1 LELNIPNYGDNVEFN
16 IKKMDKQGLKN
27 YIIKTLPFPEH
38 TLDLVV
44 EYFEEITISKND
56 FFLKEGK
63 VNDRYFF
70 LQSGFMRAFTN
81 DIDGNEV
88 TTNFYQ
94 KDSVV
99 FEVSSFYL
107 KTKSTENIQAVTDCT
122 GYAISYEQLNL
133 LLHTIP
139 EFRAYGVVMLAKEY
153 VLFKKRALELINLS
167 GEARY
172 EKLITTNKE
181 VFQFAQL
188 KQIAS
193 YLNVTDSSLS
203 RIRREFFKK

>member
-1 LELNIPNYGDNVEFN
+1 
-16 IKKMDKQGLKN
+16 MDKQGLKN
-27 YIIKTLPFPEH
+27 YIIKNLPFPDR
-38 TLDLVV
+38 TLDDVV
-44 EYFEEITISKND
+44 EYFEEITVSKND

-70 LQSGFMRAFTN
+70 LQSGFMRAYTR
-81 DIDGNEV
+81 DVDGNEI

-107 KTKSTENIQAVTDCT
+107 KTPSTENIQALADCR
-122 GYAISYEQLNL
+122 GYAISYGQLSL

-139 EFRAYGVVMLAKEY
+139 EFREYGVKMLAKEY
-153 VLFKKRALELINLS
+153 VMYKKRALELINLS

-172 EKLITTNKE
+172 ENLIANNKE
-181 VFQFAQL
+181 VFQYAQL

-193 YLNVTDSSLS
+193 YLNITDTSLS
-203 RIRREFFKK
+203 RIRRKFSMNK

>member
-1 LELNIPNYGDNVEFN
+1 
-16 IKKMDKQGLKN
+16 MDKQGLKN
-27 YIIKTLPFPEH
+27 YIIKNLPFPDR
-38 TLDLVV
+38 TLDEVV
-44 EYFEEITISKND
+44 EFFEEITIEKNE

-63 VNDRYFF
+63 INEHYFF
-70 LQSGFMRAFTN
+70 LQSGFMRAFTH
-81 DIDGNEV
+81 DIDGNEI

-107 KTKSTENIQAVTDCT
+107 KTKSSENIQAVTDCR
-122 GYAISYEQLNL
+122 GFAISYDQLNA
-133 LLHTIP
+133 LLHTVP
-139 EFRAYGVVMLAKEY
+139 EFRAYGVKMLAKEY
-153 VLFKKRALELINLS
+153 MMFKKRALELINLS

-172 EKLITTNKE
+172 ENLITTNKE

-193 YLNVTDSSLS
+193 YLNVTDTSLS
-203 RIRREFFKK
+203 RIRREFSKK

>member
-1 LELNIPNYGDNVEFN
+1 
-16 IKKMDKQGLKN
+16 MDKQGLKN
-27 YIIKTLPFPEH
+27 YIIRNLPFPDRI
-38 TLDLVV
+38 LDEVV

-63 VNDRYFF
+63 VNDCYFF
-70 LQSGFMRAFTN
+70 LQTGFMRAFTH
-81 DIDGNEV
+81 DTDGKEI
-88 TTNFYQ
+88 TTGFYQ

-107 KTKSTENIQAVTDCT
+107 KTPSTENIQALAHCR
-122 GYAISYEQLNL
+122 GYAISYDQLNL

-139 EFRAYGVVMLAKEY
+139 AFREYGVKMLAKEY
-153 VLFKKRALELINLS
+153 VKYKKRALELINLS

-172 EKLITTNKE
+172 ENLLTTNKE
-181 VFQFAQL
+181 VFQYAQL

-193 YLNVTDSSLS
+193 YLNITDSSLS
-203 RIRREFFKK
+203 RIRRKYSMNK

>member
-1 LELNIPNYGDNVEFN
+1 
-16 IKKMDKQGLKN
+16 MDKQGLKN
-27 YIIKTLPFPEH
+27 YIIKNLIFPDR
-38 TLDLVV
+38 TLDDVV
-44 EYFEEITISKND
+44 EYFEEITVLKND

-70 LQSGFMRAFTN
+70 LQSGFMRAFTH
-81 DIDGNEV
+81 DVDGNEI
-88 TTNFYQ
+88 TTGFYQ

-107 KTKSTENIQAVTDCT
+107 KTPSTENIQALADCR
-122 GYAISYEQLNL
+122 GYAISYEQLSL

-139 EFRAYGVVMLAKEY
+139 EFREYGVKMLAKEY
-153 VLFKKRALELINLS
+153 VMFKKRALELINLS

-172 EKLITTNKE
+172 QNLIANNKE
-181 VFQFAQL
+181 VFQYAQL

-193 YLNVTDSSLS
+193 YLNITDTSLS
-203 RIRREFFKK
+203 RIRRKFSMNK

>member
-1 LELNIPNYGDNVEFN
+1 
-16 IKKMDKQGLKN
+16 MDKQGLKN
-27 YIIKTLPFPEH
+27 YIIKNLPFPDR
-38 TLDLVV
+38 TLDDVV
-44 EYFEEITISKND
+44 EYFEEISVLKND

-70 LQSGFMRAFTN
+70 LQSGFMRAFTYDN
-81 DIDGNEV
+81 NGDEI

-107 KTKSTENIQAVTDCT
+107 KTPSTENIQAVTDCR
-122 GYAISYEQLNL
+122 GYAISYDQLNL

-139 EFRAYGVVMLAKEY
+139 EFRAYGVKMLAREY
-153 VLFKKRALELINLS
+153 VLYKKRALELINLS

-172 EKLITTNKE
+172 ENLISTNKE
-181 VFQFAQL
+181 VFKHAQL

-193 YLNVTDSSLS
+193 YLNVTDTSLS
-203 RIRREFFKK
+203 RIRREFAKK

>member
-1 LELNIPNYGDNVEFN
+1 
-16 IKKMDKQGLKN
+16 MDKQGLKN
-27 YIIKTLPFPEH
+27 YIIKNLPFPDR
-38 TLDLVV
+38 TLDDVV
-44 EYFEEITISKND
+44 EYFEEITVSKND

-70 LQSGFMRAFTN
+70 LQSGFMRAYTH
-81 DIDGNEV
+81 DVDGNEI

-107 KTKSTENIQAVTDCT
+107 KTPSTENIQALADCR
-122 GYAISYEQLNL
+122 GYAISYGQLSL

-139 EFRAYGVVMLAKEY
+139 EFREYGVKMLAKEY
-153 VLFKKRALELINLS
+153 VMYKKRALELINLS

-172 EKLITTNKE
+172 ENLIANNKE
-181 VFQFAQL
+181 VFQYAQL

-193 YLNVTDSSLS
+193 YLNITDTSLS
-203 RIRREFFKK
+203 RIRRKFSMNK

>member
-1 LELNIPNYGDNVEFN
+1 
-16 IKKMDKQGLKN
+16 MDKQGLKN
-27 YIIKTLPFPEH
+27 YIIKNLPFPDQ
-38 TLDLVV
+38 TLDHVV
-44 EYFEEITISKND
+44 EYFEEITISKDD
-56 FFLKEGK
+56 FFLREGK
-63 VNDRYFF
+63 INEHYFF
-70 LQSGFMRAFTN
+70 LQSGFMRAFTYDSN
-81 DIDGNEV
+81 GNEI

-107 KTKSTENIQAVTDCT
+107 KTKSTENIQAVTDCR

-133 LLHTIP
+133 LLHDIP
-139 EFRAYGVVMLAKEY
+139 EFRAYGVKMLAREY
-153 VLFKKRALELINLS
+153 VLYKKRALELINLS

-172 EKLITTNKE
+172 ENLITTNKE

-193 YLNVTDSSLS
+193 YLNVTDTSLS
-203 RIRREFFKK
+203 RIRREFLKK

>member
-1 LELNIPNYGDNVEFN
+1 
-16 IKKMDKQGLKN
+16 MDKQGLKN
-27 YIIKTLPFPEH
+27 YIIKNLAFPDR
-38 TLDLVV
+38 TLDNVV
-44 EYFEEITISKND
+44 EYFEEITILKND

-70 LQSGFMRAFTN
+70 LQSGFMRAFTH
-81 DIDGNEV
+81 DADGKEI
-88 TTNFYQ
+88 TTAFYQ

-107 KTKSTENIQAVTDCT
+107 KTPSTENIQALAHCR

-133 LLHTIP
+133 LMHTIP
-139 EFRAYGVVMLAKEY
+139 EFREYGVKMLAKEY
-153 VLFKKRALELINLS
+153 VMYKKRALELINLS

-172 EKLITTNKE
+172 ENLIANNKE
-181 VFQFAQL
+181 VFKHAQL

-193 YLNVTDSSLS
+193 YLNITDTSLS
-203 RIRREFFKK
+203 RIRRKLSMNK

>member
-1 LELNIPNYGDNVEFN
+1 
-16 IKKMDKQGLKN
+16 MDKQGLKN
-27 YIIKTLPFPEH
+27 YIIKNLPFPDR
-38 TLDLVV
+38 TLDDVV
-44 EYFEEITISKND
+44 EYFEEITVSKND

-70 LQSGFMRAFTN
+70 LQSGFMRAYTR
-81 DIDGNEV
+81 DVDGNEI

-99 FEVSSFYL
+99 FEVASFYL
-107 KTKSTENIQAVTDCT
+107 KTPSTENIQALADCR
-122 GYAISYEQLNL
+122 GYAISYGQLSL

-139 EFRAYGVVMLAKEY
+139 EFREYGVKMLAKEY
-153 VLFKKRALELINLS
+153 VMYKKRALELINLS

-172 EKLITTNKE
+172 ENLIANNKE
-181 VFQFAQL
+181 VFQYAQL

-193 YLNVTDSSLS
+193 YLNITDTSLS
-203 RIRREFFKK
+203 RIRRKFSMNK